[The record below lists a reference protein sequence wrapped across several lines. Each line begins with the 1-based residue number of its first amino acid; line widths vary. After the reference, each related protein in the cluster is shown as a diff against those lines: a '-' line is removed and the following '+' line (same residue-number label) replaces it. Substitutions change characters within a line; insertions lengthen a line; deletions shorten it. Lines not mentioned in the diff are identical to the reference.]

1 MTRHKGPPAP
11 FAQPRRKPKVA
22 GARPFPSREE
32 ILAFIASS
40 KGKVGKREIARHFG
54 LNPAN
59 RMLLKR
65 VLKEMQVEGA
75 LERERGGLHHAGTL
89 PPVLV
94 ADVLKQDRNGDLI
107 AVPAE
112 WDEARGTPPH
122 IVLQTPRRGRE
133 PGPTPGLNDRI
144 LVRIEPLGDEDDDDE
159 DDAGPAYS
167 GKVIKVLSHQAKRA
181 VGVFRLGKDGG
192 GRLVPIDKKA
202 RGQEIAIPAGV
213 AVGEAQDGDLVSV
226 ELGRDSRLGLKT
238 GRIRERLGSTTSER
252 AISLI
257 AIHTH
262 EIPNVFPDAALREAN
277 AAMEA
282 TLTGR
287 EDWRD
292 IPLITIDPAD
302 AKDHDD
308 AVHAEYDREPDN
320 AGGFILHI
328 AIADVAAYVRP
339 GSALDDE
346 ALERGNS
353 VYFPD
358 RVVPMLPERISN
370 DLCSLK
376 PGVNRA
382 AMALR
387 VVIDKA
393 GRKLSHS
400 FHRVL
405 MRSAA
410 RLSYQQAQ
418 AAIDGNGDDAT
429 GPLLEPVL
437 KPLWAAYEALK
448 KARDAREPLDLDLPE
463 RKLVLDKQGHV
474 IDVIVPLRLDAH
486 KLIEEFMILANV
498 AAAETLEKAR
508 VLLLYRIHDNPS
520 LEKMQSLRDFLETI
534 GISLPKQGSVRPELF
549 NRILARVKD
558 TPNAPLCNEVIL
570 RSQAQAEYSP
580 DNIGHFGLN
589 LRRYAHFTSPIRR
602 YSDLIVH
609 RGLITAL
616 KLGQKNN
623 HDGLPETS
631 LDDMREIGARISA
644 AERRAMAA
652 ERETTDRLI
661 ALYLADQVGAS
672 FRGRIAGVTRA
683 GLFVKLDTTGADGF
697 IPASTLGNDFFRHD
711 EAAHALTGSRTGES
725 YRLGDGVNVR
735 LVEAQP
741 MAGALRFEMLSEG
754 RYVKVTGGKGRGGKS
769 SLRPRDEGG
778 SRTGAFGK
786 RAGSASTKPTPGKRG
801 NRPGFIED

>member
-1 MTRHKGPPAP
+1 MTRFKAP
-11 FAQPRRKPKVA
+11 SAPRRKPKVA
-22 GARPFPSREE
+22 GVRPFPTKDE
-32 ILAFIASS
+32 ILAFIAAA
-40 KGKVGKREIARHFG
+40 KGKVGKREISRHFN

-59 RMLLKR
+59 KVLLKR
-65 VLKEMQVEGA
+65 VLKELEVEGT
-75 LERERGGLHHAGTL
+75 LERKRGGLHNAGAL
-89 PPVLV
+89 PPVIV
-94 ADVLKQDRNGDLI
+94 ADVLRRDTHGDLI

-112 WDEARGTPPH
+112 WDETRGEPPLILIETARRSRAEATPA
-122 IVLQTPRRGRE
+122 
-133 PGPTPGLNDRI
+133 PGLNDRI
-144 LVRIEPLGDEDDDDE
+144 LMRIEPVEADEDDDE
-159 DDAGPAYS
+159 EAGAPAYT

-181 VGVFRLGKDGG
+181 VGVFRAGKDGG
-192 GRLVPIDKKA
+192 GRLIPIDKKA
-202 RGQEIAIPAGV
+202 KGQEIAIPAG
-213 AVGEAQDGDLVSV
+213 AAMGDAEDGDLISV
-226 ELGRDSRLGLKT
+226 EVGRDSRLGLKT
-238 GRIRERLGSTTSER
+238 GRVRERLGSTKSER

-262 EIPNVFPDAALREAN
+262 EIPNVFPDAALREAD
-277 AAMEA
+277 AAKEA
-282 TLTGR
+282 TLAGR

-292 IPLITIDPAD
+292 IPLLTIDPAD

-308 AVHAEYDREPDN
+308 AVHAERDRSPDN
-320 AGGFILHI
+320 NGGFILHI
-328 AIADVAAYVRP
+328 AIADVAAYVRT
-339 GSALDDE
+339 GSALDNE

-382 AMALR
+382 AMGLR
-387 VVIDKA
+387 VVINA
-393 GRKLSHS
+393 RGEKLSHS

-410 RLSYQQAQ
+410 KLAYQQAQ
-418 AAIDGNGDDAT
+418 AAIDGKPDDTT

-437 KPLWAAYEALK
+437 KPLWDAYGALK

-474 IDVIVPLRLDAH
+474 TDVIVPERLDAH
-486 KLIEEFMILANV
+486 RLIEEFMVLSNV

-520 LEKMQSLRDFLETI
+520 LEKMQTLRDFLETI
-534 GISLPKQGSVRPELF
+534 AISLPKQGSVRPELF

-558 TPNAPLCNEVIL
+558 TPNATLCNEVIL

-580 DNIGHFGLN
+580 ENIGHFGLN

-609 RGLITAL
+609 RGLIKAL
-616 KLGQKNN
+616 NLAQKGQY
-623 HDGLPETS
+623 DGLPDTT
-631 LDDMREIGARISA
+631 LDEMREIGARISA

-683 GLFVKLDTTGADGF
+683 GLFVKLEKTGADGF
-697 IPASTLGNDFFRHD
+697 VPASTLGNDYFRHD
-711 EAAHALTGSRTGES
+711 EAGHALTGTRTGES

-735 LVEAQP
+735 LVEALP

-754 RYVKVTGGKGRGGKS
+754 RYIKVTRGKSRGKPALHPREEDGSRKNTFNNRNASPPGRG
-769 SLRPRDEGG
+769 RNR
-778 SRTGAFGK
+778 
-786 RAGSASTKPTPGKRG
+786 RG
-801 NRPGFIED
+801 YVED